1 MCCKDIGII
10 NQSLRQE
17 LNSFILKSNLKKI
30 TKNQFKHIFNITLL
44 IKLKENKTYQKN
56 NFATGGTLTNLGIGR
71 RCKLSYFII
80 YSNGDETQ

>member
-30 TKNQFKHIFNITLL
+30 TKNQLKHIFNITLL

-56 NFATGGTLTNLGIGR
+56 NFATVGTLTNLGIGR
-71 RCKLSYFII
+71 R
-80 YSNGDETQ
+80 